1 MIYLYLFIVLLLI
14 IVSGYLFLLN
24 NNNNKKNNKKNNNN
38 NNNNNKKNK
47 NNEKFNIVTTRGINR
62 KLYLN
67 PPTNANKYGI
77 IDTIATFKC
86 ENENCTIE
94 EFSNLPLENNEI
106 DDIINKLV
114 IQINTLVN
122 NIDILT
128 QEIQQKINTYNGNYS
143 TFKTKLNESIVNK
156 QNRINDLVRILGF
169 NIVDPTTPIPTT
181 STTSS
186 TPTPIPSESFTNI
199 TDRLRNSGK
208 KIDTNLLPY
217 KKGHFILT

>member
-24 NNNNKKNNKKNNNN
+24 NNNKKNNNKKNN
-38 NNNNNKKNK
+38 

-86 ENENCTIE
+86 QNENCTIE
-94 EFSNLPLENNEI
+94 EFSNLPLEN
-106 DDIINKLV
+106 DDIINNLV

-128 QEIQQKINTYNGNYS
+128 QGIQEKINTYNGNYS
-143 TFKTKLNESIVNK
+143 TFKTKLNESITIK
-156 QNRINDLVRILGF
+156 QDRINNLVRILGF
-169 NIVDPTTPIPTT
+169 NIVDSTTPISTT

>member
-24 NNNNKKNNKKNNNN
+24 NNNKKNNNKKNN
-38 NNNNNKKNK
+38 

-86 ENENCTIE
+86 QNENCTIE
-94 EFSNLPLENNEI
+94 EFSNLPLEN
-106 DDIINKLV
+106 DDIINNLV

-128 QEIQQKINTYNGNYS
+128 QGIQEKINTYNGNYS
-143 TFKTKLNESIVNK
+143 TFKTKLNESITIK
-156 QNRINDLVRILGF
+156 QDRINNLVRILGF
-169 NIVDPTTPIPTT
+169 NIVDSTTPISTT

-186 TPTPIPSESFTNI
+186 TPTPIPNESFTNI